1 MVFWFRD
8 DAGIPLYSFDVRG
21 KALSQ
26 ATHWSSPTA
35 FGSRAYFRTVS
46 DPASLVVDDVQRVDE
61 GVYRCRVDYR
71 NTPTRSFRYN
81 LTVIVPPEHP
91 VVFDRN
97 GRALTTSAGPYNEGD
112 DVILNC
118 RVEGGKPEPTVRWL
132 VDGETIDEQYERN
145 TGEVIE
151 NRLNW
156 PSVARSAL
164 GAIFS
169 CQASNSGLA
178 EPRETSLVLELYLKP
193 LTVRITTKTTPLVA
207 DRRYEVTCE
216 SAGSRPPAVITWYK
230 GKRQLRRVK
239 EEVREN
245 ATVSEL
251 SFTPTTDDDGKHV
264 TCRAENPNV
273 TGAYL
278 EDTWRIEVVYPP
290 IVSLRLGSTLNPDDI
305 KEGDDVYFECHVQA
319 NPPWRRLSWIHD
331 GTILSHNMSAR
342 VIRSNQS
349 LVLQKVTRASAGQ
362 YACAAVNPEGEGV
375 SNELDFRVKFA
386 PVCRHEKILVVGA
399 SRSEEVDIW
408 CEVEADPPATSFR
421 WKFNNSGETLDV
433 APGRFSSNGS
443 ASLLRYSP
451 ASDLDYGTLS
461 CWAEN
466 AVGHQGAPCVYQV
479 VAAGKPF
486 PVRNCTLFNQT
497 STSVEVSCIP
507 GFDGGLPQ
515 RFLLELYSQAEG
527 LDEIIPG
534 VVVPLH
540 PAAPDPDDPDSD
552 AGAASFSTAA
562 ASATEQHH
570 DASRHPQPQP
580 RQPKPEDGSG
590 RPLMSITADRPSFT
604 LSDLEPDVSF
614 RVAVFAVNSK
624 GRSQAVVLDEVTFRD
639 PEKRTASDG
648 DLALSPLLGVAL
660 GAALS
665 LLSVSL
671 IIAVKVRRAQREGR
685 RRRQGPRPTTNGD
698 QQPNALRDNSTA
710 AVVGGKAAPATA
722 EAKSL
727 LLSATLRQAYGG
739 GGLEAGVEALREAG
753 GVVSGGGQFV
763 RRQPEVAVGGGNTQ
777 LPPEAVA
784 RQRDHI
790 HRRPLSASEETMG
803 GCEAVPYPQGYA
815 TLSAGMGRAGCG
827 EESEPDVIPANFDPY
842 SQGRTA
848 SMLRNGSA
856 VFREGPSAVSASVS
870 PPPQPLLP
878 ARPLF
883 GPPHPGYNTL
893 PSGAGGLGSWL
904 ATSSPSNTPPSSSSS
919 SACTMRPA
927 PTPSLIADS
936 TTSAAGAANTPTS
949 ERQQV
954 DKSPSLSS
962 PPPAIVQVP
971 TSMPSLAWERP
982 HDLNLRTRLNGGA
995 IMPAAQ
1001 KPLLPPSDVSTI
1013 QQTTTAAANP
1023 SSDFELNG
1031 VVIKERLMQAR
1042 RLPESCV

>member
-1 MVFWFRD
+1 MRALISCTEESAKSVKSAARSCARASKFQS
-8 DAGIPLYSFDVRG
+8 SFDVRG

-26 ATHWSSPTA
+26 ATHWSSPNA

-46 DPASLVVDDVQRVDE
+46 DPATLVVDDVQRADE

-91 VVFDRN
+91 VVFDKN
-97 GRALTTSAGPYNEGD
+97 GRPVTTSAGPYNEGD

-178 EPRETSLVLELYLKP
+178 EPRETSLVLEIHLKP
-193 LTVRITTKTTPLVA
+193 LTVSITNKVTPLLA

-239 EEVREN
+239 EEAREN

-290 IVSLRLGSTLNPDDI
+290 IVTLRLGSTLNADDI

-331 GTILSHNMSAR
+331 GTRLSHNMSAR

-349 LVLQKVTRASAGQ
+349 LVLQRVTRASGGQ
-362 YACAAVNPEGEGV
+362 YTCAAVNAEGEGV
-375 SNELDFRVKFA
+375 SNALDFRVKFA

-433 APGRFSSNGS
+433 APGRFSSNGT

-466 AVGHQGAPCVYQV
+466 AVGHQGTPCVYQV

-515 RFLLELYSQAEG
+515 RFLLELYSAEG
-527 LDEIIPG
+527 APFEAEA
-534 VVVPLH
+534 
-540 PAAPDPDDPDSD
+540 PALAPDAPEDSSD
-552 AGAASFSTAA
+552 AGAASFSTSSAA
-562 ASATEQHH
+562 AEHH
-570 DASRHPQPQP
+570 GLYHPQPQP
-580 RQPKPEDGSG
+580 RQPKPDEGDGK
-590 RPLMSITADRPSFT
+590 RPLMSITSERPSFT
-604 LSDLEPDVSF
+604 LSDLEPEVSF

-624 GRSQAVVLDEVTFRD
+624 GRSSAVVLDEVTFRD
-639 PEKRTASDG
+639 PEKRTAFDG
-648 DLALSPLLGVAL
+648 HVSLSPLLGVAL
-660 GAALS
+660 GAAIS
-665 LLSVSL
+665 LLSVTL
-671 IIAVKVRRAQREGR
+671 LVALKVRRGGR
-685 RRRQGPRPTTNGD
+685 CP
-698 QQPNALRDNSTA
+698 
-710 AVVGGKAAPATA
+710 AAPPPASTLVTRETSTRAT
-722 EAKSL
+722 S
-727 LLSATLRQAYGG
+727 
-739 GGLEAGVEALREAG
+739 
-753 GVVSGGGQFV
+753 
-763 RRQPEVAVGGGNTQ
+763 
-777 LPPEAVA
+777 
-784 RQRDHI
+784 
-790 HRRPLSASEETMG
+790 SASEE
-803 GCEAVPYPQGYA
+803 EAESKRRLLTELCGDAAVIRPVPEGRDRRACADLRCDDRKPGDQ
-815 TLSAGMGRAGCG
+815 SAGWSRYPRGRRRLSSPEEEEGVATSAMNGLRAGYPTLRLG
-827 EESEPDVIPANFDPY
+827 RGGHFGGPTADESEPDVIPGCFDAHSP
-842 SQGRTA
+842 GRPT
-848 SMLRNGSA
+848 
-856 VFREGPSAVSASVS
+856 
-870 PPPQPLLP
+870 PLLGHACQDYEGDALP
-878 ARPLF
+878 VMHRAADAF
-883 GPPHPGYNTL
+883 GSPVEGLPGAV
-893 PSGAGGLGSWL
+893 PSWFA
-904 ATSSPSNTPPSSSSS
+904 SSPLSSPLCSPAFAHTPPGL
-919 SACTMRPA
+919 RIP
-927 PTPSLIADS
+927 PGPSLIAES
-936 TTSAAGAANTPTS
+936 TWSRA
-949 ERQQV
+949 
-954 DKSPSLSS
+954 
-962 PPPAIVQVP
+962 
-971 TSMPSLAWERP
+971 RP
-982 HDLNLRTRLNGGA
+982 NRCYE
-995 IMPAAQ
+995 
-1001 KPLLPPSDVSTI
+1001 KETI
-1013 QQTTTAAANP
+1013 
-1023 SSDFELNG
+1023 
-1031 VVIKERLMQAR
+1031 II
-1042 RLPESCV
+1042 

>member
-1 MVFWFRD
+1 MRSEGFEAIEGWPWSAPRLGAAPGPTALHALRLLVLAWIFALSSQSRTPPPGLGAIGRILIPGPQVPPVDVEAVLGRSVQLPCDVTPPGHDKVYMVFWFRD

-91 VVFDRN
+91 IVFDKN
-97 GRALTTSAGPYNEGD
+97 GKAVTTSAGPYNEGD

-169 CQASNSGLA
+169 CQASNSGLV
-178 EPRETSLVLELYLKP
+178 EPRETSLVLDIQLKP
-193 LTVRITTKTTPLVA
+193 LTVSITTKTSPLLA

-230 GKRQLRRVK
+230 GKRQLKRVR

-251 SFTPTTDDDGKHV
+251 SFTPTTDDDGKQV

-273 TGAYL
+273 TGAFL
-278 EDTWRIEVVYPP
+278 EDNWRIEVVYPP

-331 GTILSHNMSAR
+331 GAVLSHNMSAR

-349 LVLQKVTRASAGQ
+349 LVLQKVTRASGGQ
-362 YACAAVNPEGEGV
+362 YTCAAVNSEGEGV
-375 SNELDFRVKFA
+375 SNALNFRVKFA

-540 PAAPDPDDPDSD
+540 PAAPDPDNPDSD
-552 AGAASFSTAA
+552 VGAASFSTAA

-639 PEKRTASDG
+639 PEKRTASYG
-648 DLALSPLLGVAL
+648 HVRLSPLLGVVL
-660 GAALS
+660 GAALT
-665 LLSVSL
+665 LLSVTL
-671 IIAVKVRRAQREGR
+671 LVALKVRRGGGGSAATTGARCPPSSSPAAPQPSATNRETSTLAAANANSSDEDAESKRRLLTELSGDAGVMRAAPDGRDRRVERSGDRRYENGKYGGDQSVGGGWSRGGKDGR
-685 RRRQGPRPTTNGD
+685 RRCP
-698 QQPNALRDNSTA
+698 STED
-710 AVVGGKAAPATA
+710 VGVASPATVGYY
-722 EAKSL
+722 
-727 LLSATLRQAYGG
+727 SAPRSDRGG
-739 GGLEAGVEALREAG
+739 AFGGLL
-753 GVVSGGGQFV
+753 
-763 RRQPEVAVGGGNTQ
+763 T
-777 LPPEAVA
+777 
-784 RQRDHI
+784 D
-790 HRRPLSASEETMG
+790 
-803 GCEAVPYPQGYA
+803 
-815 TLSAGMGRAGCG
+815 
-827 EESEPDVIPANFDPY
+827 ESEPDVIPGSFDAY
-842 SQGRTA
+842 SPGRPTPLLGHA
-848 SMLRNGSA
+848 CEDYMLHEAGDGFGSSVDDVPGA
-856 VFREGPSAVSASVS
+856 IPSWFAPSPLSSSPCSPAFPHHS
-870 PPPQPLLP
+870 PPHSHHRVQPP
-878 ARPLF
+878 
-883 GPPHPGYNTL
+883 
-893 PSGAGGLGSWL
+893 
-904 ATSSPSNTPPSSSSS
+904 
-919 SACTMRPA
+919 
-927 PTPSLIADS
+927 PSLIADS
-936 TTSAAGAANTPTS
+936 TWSRS
-949 ERQQV
+949 
-954 DKSPSLSS
+954 
-962 PPPAIVQVP
+962 
-971 TSMPSLAWERP
+971 RP
-982 HDLNLRTRLNGGA
+982 NRCYEKET
-995 IMPAAQ
+995 
-1001 KPLLPPSDVSTI
+1001 
-1013 QQTTTAAANP
+1013 
-1023 SSDFELNG
+1023 
-1031 VVIKERLMQAR
+1031 VII
-1042 RLPESCV
+1042 

>member
-1 MVFWFRD
+1 MIESNLSPSSLSVSLSQHLQVPPVDVEAVLGRSVQLPCDVTPPGHDKVYMVFWFRD

-26 ATHWSSPTA
+26 ATHWSSPNA

-46 DPASLVVDDVQRVDE
+46 DPASLVVDDVQRADE

-239 EEVREN
+239 EEAREN

-433 APGRFSSNGS
+433 APGRFSSNGT

-515 RFLLELYSQAEG
+515 RFLLELYSAEG
-527 LDEIIPG
+527 
-534 VVVPLH
+534 
-540 PAAPDPDDPDSD
+540 A
-552 AGAASFSTAA
+552 
-562 ASATEQHH
+562 
-570 DASRHPQPQP
+570 
-580 RQPKPEDGSG
+580 
-590 RPLMSITADRPSFT
+590 PLMSITSERPSFT
-604 LSDLEPDVSF
+604 LSDLEPEVSF

-624 GRSQAVVLDEVTFRD
+624 GRSSAVVLDEVTFRD

-648 DLALSPLLGVAL
+648 DLSLSPLLGVAL

-685 RRRQGPRPTTNGD
+685 RRRQGSRPAAPAD
-698 QQPNALRDNSTA
+698 PAPIALRETSSA
-710 AVVGGKAAPATA
+710 AVVGGKPATA
-722 EAKSL
+722 SADAKSL

-739 GGLEAGVEALREAG
+739 GGVDGGVEGLREPG
-753 GVVSGGGQFV
+753 GVVSGGQFA
-763 RRQPEVAVGGGNTQ
+763 RRQLDGNSVGHTQ
-777 LPPEAVA
+777 LPPETVA
-784 RQRDHI
+784 RQQQQH
-790 HRRPLSASEETMG
+790 HNRRPLSASEETMG
-803 GCEAVPYPQGYA
+803 CQDAVPYPQGYA
-815 TLSAGMGRAGCG
+815 TLSGGMGRGGCG
-827 EESEPDVIPANFDPY
+827 GVEESEPDVIPANFDPY
-842 SQGRTA
+842 SQGRA
-848 SMLRNGSA
+848 NVLLRNGSA
-856 VFREGPSAVSASVS
+856 VFREGPGAVSSQVS
-870 PPPQPLLP
+870 PQPLVA
-878 ARPLF
+878 ARTLF
-883 GPPHPGYNTL
+883 GSHVDMGSSYALPG
-893 PSGAGGLGSWL
+893 GGGLGALPWL
-904 ATSSPSNTPPSSSSS
+904 APQAASSSPSNTPPSSSSS

-936 TTSAAGAANTPTS
+936 TAAASAAAV
-949 ERQQV
+949 ERQQA
-954 DKSPSLSS
+954 DQSPSLGS

-971 TSMPSLAWERP
+971 TSMPAMAWERP
-982 HDLNLRTRLNGGA
+982 HDLNLRSRLNGGA
-995 IMPAAQ
+995 ILPPVQKPVLPPGDGPVMQPAA
-1001 KPLLPPSDVSTI
+1001 PV
-1013 QQTTTAAANP
+1013 NP